1 LGNLTNPHFQ
11 SSKTLNFTALKE
23 MGVVGAI
30 SSWVHTSDEDGGL
43 QFLPNDGA
51 VGNNAL
57 YNVPALFV
65 GNSTGEMI
73 RALIRNSQIV
83 NATLVLSAPSDF
95 APTQTV
101 LGHLDG
107 TDDTNATI
115 LIYTHSKSIRVFF
128 LPRNTTD

>member
-1 LGNLTNPHFQ
+1 
-11 SSKTLNFTALKE
+11 

-115 LIYTHSKSIRVFF
+115 LIYTHSDGPSIIEENGPIVLLAIAEYFAQHVPSMN
-128 LPRNTTD
+128 LE